1 MSPVRKPHN
10 LITEYW
16 DDMEYFLAEAEKV
29 EKWRVE
35 TDAPISP
42 KRFIRHSI
50 LSAFLF
56 LEAFINGEYFEQM
69 NFADGIKSLKPI
81 QKRDLETMI
90 IKTSF
95 DEKWSIWIGDFMEKP
110 KPNLQNEVPYKN
122 LLKLKGWRNQL
133 THYKMHELMIVAH
146 EIQTIANAR
155 EARKITR
162 QAIQWYYDK
171 TKFKVPEWIERD
183 ILN

>member
-29 EKWRVE
+29 EKWRKE
-35 TDAPISP
+35 TDAPIFP
-42 KRFIRHSI
+42 KRYIRHCI

-69 NFADGIKSLKPI
+69 NFADGIAGLKPI

-95 DEKWSIWIGDFMEKP
+95 DEKWSSWVADFMEQS

-122 LLKLKGWRNQL
+122 LLKLKSWRNQL
-133 THYKMHELMIVAH
+133 THYKLHELFIVAH
-146 EIQTIANAR
+146 NIQTISNAR
-155 EARKITR
+155 EARKFSQ
-162 QAIQWYYDK
+162 QAIRWYYDK
-171 TKFKVPEWIERD
+171 TKFEVPEWIARD
-183 ILN
+183 IMN